1 MKKLG
6 IKVDG
11 CLKESE
17 LRMGNGNWNGI
28 GLDEKKGTASA

>member
-1 MKKLG
+1 MEKLG

-17 LRMGNGNWNGI
+17 LRMGNGNWI